1 MRRYGAVSRQGDPES
16 PSPWPAP
23 VPAPAP
29 AVEWNTALFYDYE
42 VADDLQL
49 NTGVS
54 SSTRGRQRPQIGARM
69 KEE

>member
-42 VADDLQL
+42 VADDLQAEY
-49 NTGVS
+49 
-54 SSTRGRQRPQIGARM
+54 RGFVKHERKTTTSNRC
-69 KEE
+69 